1 MSFAFLIG
9 WGRNGCECQSLEHSL
24 RAVLRGLRFT
34 VVPMRSGRSS
44 QTFKRLVGILTQE
57 TAELPD
63 WFGCT
68 LPWEKLGNL

>member
-9 WGRNGCECQSLEHSL
+9 RGRNGSECQSLEHSL
-24 RAVLRGLRFT
+24 RAALRGLRFT
-34 VVPMRSGRSS
+34 VVPMKWPQFSDL
-44 QTFKRLVGILTQE
+44 QKLVGILTQE